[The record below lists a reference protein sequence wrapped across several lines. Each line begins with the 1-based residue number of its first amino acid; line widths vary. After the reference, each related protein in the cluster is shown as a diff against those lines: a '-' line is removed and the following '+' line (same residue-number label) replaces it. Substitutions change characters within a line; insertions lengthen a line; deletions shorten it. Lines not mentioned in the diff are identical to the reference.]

1 MFSCFPLRRTRNTAQ
16 RVLAALKKIMSLY
29 FSIFGEGVGFMSS
42 KRFLVCDRMKGK
54 MIELPDYRGDRN
66 YDDAFIDLQKR
77 YLGCTD
83 CEFKCPP
90 TVRYAYRKKEG

>member
-42 KRFLVCDRMKGK
+42 KRYLVCDRAEGK
-54 MIELPDYRGDRN
+54 MIELPDYRGDKG
-66 YDDAFIDLQKR
+66 YDDALIDIVKIKLCR
-77 YLGCTD
+77 D
-83 CEFKCPP
+83 CMFKCPP